1 MRKINLKKCFIS
13 IFVFLLIIIVGI
25 IINKCQKERQIP
37 IDVSYKRFQNYEKE
51 LKIFSETNDF
61 EFSSHGDCDS
71 ESCYKTIILDSDK
84 DFSIAFDFNNYGYIE
99 QSEISISSNKDNTD
113 IFSLL
118 DYEIIDKIFIIVFN
132 KSYKEELIQKS
143 NSISKVN
150 KNSEGKIFKL
160 DRKNNITIQYFTD
173 YYYESKGVK
182 SDSYYSR
189 IIISKN

>member
-1 MRKINLKKCFIS
+1 MKKLMGVLIVVLVTLVGYTVINEYQNDI
-13 IFVFLLIIIVGI
+13 
-25 IINKCQKERQIP
+25 EIP
-37 IDVSYKRFQNYEKE
+37 IKDSNEKFERYEKE
-51 LKIFSETNDF
+51 LKKFADENGF

-150 KNSEGKIFKL
+150 KNGEGRYL
-160 DRKNNITIQYFTD
+160 N
-173 YYYESKGVK
+173 
-182 SDSYYSR
+182 
-189 IIISKN
+189 